1 MQTSLNKRSGFAPF
15 LTMLFSLLLG
25 ISLGVLFAYSQPT
38 YWKITARFEAPKV
51 SDLGNYYS
59 LLQTYTLV
67 QNDGKS
73 DPELEQKAIKIVYT
87 EFKKS
92 LNTPDVRLQF
102 LNNHPIIKQIAAAY
116 NKPLEQLVKELATK
130 IEFEPQ
136 NEALSFA
143 LINPT
148 QAIVLLNDFITFH
161 TEKTRLALNND
172 LVSKWKFLFQNVK
185 QSAEANLGESW
196 QAKLSFMRSVQP
208 LDNTLM
214 PYHLRQAPLTEPKPE
229 LPERLGYYGG
239 IGGVL
244 GLIFGLFIGWLFRSR
259 PPSKY

>member
-1 MQTSLNKRSGFAPF
+1 MQTSPKSSGFAPF
-15 LTMLFSLLLG
+15 LTMFFSLLLG
-25 ISLGVLFAYSQPT
+25 IGLGVLFAYNQPT
-38 YWKITARFEAPKV
+38 YWKATARFESPKV

-73 DPELEQKAIKIVYT
+73 DPELEQKAIEIVYT

-92 LNTPDVRLQF
+92 LNAPDVRLQF

-116 NKPLEQLVKELATK
+116 NKPVEQLATELATK

-143 LINPT
+143 LINPA
-148 QAIVLLNDFITFH
+148 QATVLLNEFIAFH

-172 LVSKWKFLFQNVK
+172 LISKWKFLFQNVK

-196 QAKLSFMRSVQP
+196 QAKLNLMRSVQP
-208 LDNTLM
+208 LDNNLT
-214 PYHLRQAPLTEPKPE
+214 PYHLRQAPLTESKPG
-229 LPERLGYYGG
+229 LPEKLGYYGG
-239 IGGVL
+239 IGGGF
-244 GLIFGLFIGWLFRSR
+244 GLIFGLFICLLYRSR
-259 PPSKY
+259 PRSDN